1 MDFPDWIEIK
11 KATINSIKSI
21 MIVNVFDTL
30 QQLH

>member
-11 KATINSIKSI
+11 KSTINSIKSI